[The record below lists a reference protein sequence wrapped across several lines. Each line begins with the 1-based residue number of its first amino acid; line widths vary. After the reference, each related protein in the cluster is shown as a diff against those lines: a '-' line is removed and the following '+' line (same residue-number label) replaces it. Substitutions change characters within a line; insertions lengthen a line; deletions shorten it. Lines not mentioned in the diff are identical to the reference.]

1 MMLSNVDPRL
11 AQAWHPVALANEV
24 SAEPRRVWLLGD
36 PWVLV
41 QAPTDEVPRAYR
53 DSCPHRRAPLS
64 AGTLLADGTLQCGY
78 HGWRFDAGGTCVRIP
93 ALGEAATIP
102 SRADLQRAAAVAVIA
117 GMVWIAPEEPLS
129 TLPDVSAATTDE
141 VGRATFVRG
150 LLSPVST
157 PGSAGAMLDNFLD
170 VAHFPFVHA
179 GTFGTDESDK
189 VDEYEIVRTPTGF
202 TAVTEHTFANH
213 EDPGVARGE
222 RSLLQRRRMTYIY
235 TAPFTATL
243 RLDYVDA
250 GGTNLIVFAVQ
261 PERDGDCRVYT
272 TIYRN
277 DITVEAMDDAVEFEE
292 RVLAEDLVIQSQM
305 PTSLPLD
312 LTAEVHTKADRVT
325 IELRRVLSE
334 FLQRATPR
342 YQPTRSA

>member
-11 AQAWHPVALANEV
+11 AQAWHPVALATEV
-24 SAEPRRVWLLGD
+24 SATPRRVWLLGD
-36 PWVLV
+36 PWVV
-41 QAPTDEVPRAYR
+41 MQASTDDLPRAYR

-64 AGTLLADGTLQCGY
+64 AGSLLADGTLQCGY
-78 HGWRFDAGGTCVRIP
+78 HGWRFDECGTCVAIP
-93 ALGEAATIP
+93 ALGPAATIP
-102 SRADLQRAAAVAVIA
+102 GRADLQRAAGVAVVA
-117 GMVWIAPEEPLS
+117 GIVWIAPEEPLS
-129 TLPDVSAATTDE
+129 TLPDVSAADAAPGDE
-141 VGRATFVRG
+141 TFVIG
-150 LLSPVST
+150 HLPPVST
-157 PGSAGAMLDNFLD
+157 PGCAGAMLDNFLD

-189 VDEYEIVRTPTGF
+189 VDEYEVARTATGF

-222 RSLLQRRRMTYIY
+222 RLLLQRRRMTYVY

-261 PERDGDCRVYT
+261 PERDGQCRVYT
-272 TIYRN
+272 TIYRD
-277 DITVEAMDDAVEFEE
+277 DIAPEAMDDAVAFEE
-292 RVLAEDLVIQSQM
+292 RVLAEDLVIQAQM
-305 PTSLPLD
+305 PSTLPLD

-342 YQPTRSA
+342 CPPTPSP